1 MDYILAPFRFE
12 SRETE
17 MDNIQRCFELLQAG
31 DFDGLRR
38 LVEEEPGCA
47 EARDS
52 NGISLVMQLLYRG
65 RRDLAE
71 AIASQKKAL
80 DIFEAASLGRLQRLK
95 VLASDGFGVDGRFAA
110 HDRSAVNARS
120 GDGFTALHF
129 AGFFGQG
136 EAARVLIEAGA
147 AVDAVASNPMQV
159 MPLHSAASARNL
171 EAARHLLEHG
181 APVNARQQGGW
192 VPMHAAAQNG
202 DGPMVE
208 LLLRHGADATLTN
221 DAGKTAAAVAR
232 EKGHEYLAGMLEARE
247 VGD

>member
-1 MDYILAPFRFE
+1 VENA
-12 SRETE
+12 
-17 MDNIQRCFELLQAG
+17 QRCFELLQVG
-31 DFDGLRR
+31 DFSEIRR
-38 LVEEEPGCA
+38 LIDEDSGCA

-71 AIASQKKAL
+71 TVACKKKAL
-80 DIFEAASLGRLQRLK
+80 DIFEAASLGRMGRLK
-95 VLASDGFGVDGRFAA
+95 DLASDPNGI
-110 HDRSAVNARS
+110 NARS

-136 EAARVLIEAGA
+136 GAARVLIEAGA

-171 EAARHLLEHG
+171 EAVRHLLEHG

-192 VPMHAAAQNG
+192 VPLHAAAQNG
-202 DGPMVE
+202 DQDMVA
-208 LLLRHGADATLTN
+208 LLLRHGADAASAN
-221 DAGKTAAAVAR
+221 DAGKTPAAVAR
-232 EKGHEYLAGMLEARE
+232 EKGHEEVAGMLEGAQVR
-247 VGD
+247 G